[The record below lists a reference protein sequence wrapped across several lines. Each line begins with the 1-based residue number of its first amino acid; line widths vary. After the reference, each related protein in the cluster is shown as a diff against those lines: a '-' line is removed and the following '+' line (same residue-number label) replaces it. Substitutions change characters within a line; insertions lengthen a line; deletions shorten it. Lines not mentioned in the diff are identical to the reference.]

1 MGLNSEIT
9 ADIANA
15 LNTDLAD
22 AVTDF
27 TATRQSNDDWV
38 INDNGTPTEAYTGRG
53 VFGSYSAYETDG
65 QVIGIHDVKL
75 ICLQSEVTGTPLLSN
90 LPNGFEFSI
99 WCLECSEKT
108 AQSAKQKATDLA
120 KKPSKGGD
128 GSKTAKT

>member
-15 LNTDLAD
+15 FDNDLAD
-22 AVTDF
+22 AVTKF

-38 INDNGTPTEAYTGRG
+38 INDNGAPTEAYTGRG

-75 ICLQSEVTGTPLLSN
+75 ICLQSEVTGTPMIDDVINDMRVLSIAKDPADVSYTIQLRGLN
-90 LPNGFEFSI
+90 VDN
-99 WCLECSEKT
+99 T
-108 AQSAKQKATDLA
+108 A
-120 KKPSKGGD
+120 
-128 GSKTAKT
+128 